1 MTDSA
6 APTLSPW
13 DAVPDAE
20 IQKLI
25 AKGKAKGSLTVD
37 EVMLVIKDVDMG
49 EEVILAVRRLCSD
62 NGIDLDESE
71 DLIEVDVPDDADDEP
86 PSRRPTALEV
96 LDSLQVHDAE
106 DMSSRRAR
114 RRQSRIPPTRVSE
127 ASRTAGAADPVRMYL
142 KEIGRVPL
150 LTAPEE
156 VELAKRIEAG
166 LHAAEQLADLAAGD
180 ELAKLGA
187 VERRDLKRVINDG
200 EDAKSALTEAN
211 LRLVVSIAKRYVG
224 RGMLILDLVQ
234 EGNLGL
240 MRAVEKFDYTK
251 GFKFSTYA
259 TWWIRQAITRAIAD
273 QARTI
278 RIPVHMVESIN
289 KVHRV
294 QRQMIQEL
302 ERDPTVEELATRVDL
317 TPARVREILRI
328 SQDPLS
334 LDSPVG
340 EEDDSNLADFIE
352 DQQAEAPA
360 EVAARRML
368 GAAVLEALDEL
379 NDREKEVIRL
389 RFGLE
394 DGQPRTLEEVGR
406 EFGVTR
412 ERIRQIESKTLAK
425 LRHPHRSQKLRDYL
439 ETE

>member
-211 LRLVVSIAKRYVG
+211 LRLWCRSPSGTWGGACSSSIWCR
-224 RGMLILDLVQ
+224 R
-234 EGNLGL
+234 
-240 MRAVEKFDYTK
+240 
-251 GFKFSTYA
+251 A
-259 TWWIRQAITRAIAD
+259 TWASCGRSRSSTTPRA
-273 QARTI
+273 
-278 RIPVHMVESIN
+278 SSS
-289 KVHRV
+289 
-294 QRQMIQEL
+294 L
-302 ERDPTVEELATRVDL
+302 L
-317 TPARVREILRI
+317 TPRGGSVRPSRG
-328 SQDPLS
+328 P
-334 LDSPVG
+334 SPTRP
-340 EEDDSNLADFIE
+340 
-352 DQQAEAPA
+352 APSA
-360 EVAARRML
+360 SRCTWSSRS
-368 GAAVLEALDEL
+368 
-379 NDREKEVIRL
+379 
-389 RFGLE
+389 
-394 DGQPRTLEEVGR
+394 
-406 EFGVTR
+406 TR
-412 ERIRQIESKTLAK
+412 SIGCSVR
-425 LRHPHRSQKLRDYL
+425 
-439 ETE
+439 